1 MSILSAIR
9 GHLAA
14 RCPHWTTE
22 IDIYHAGSLYREEN
36 FPLYWLVR
44 KVLSKVQ
51 FSDETAEGLK
61 SLAEKGVVVY
71 ALKNKS
77 QLNSLILRELSM
89 RKGIPPPVYCHGINM
104 ITWQPYPMA
113 IRVILSHLFRRI
125 LRKTAIHSNRM
136 DHLSR
141 LTLEGKSSIIH
152 LGESELFENLFVEE
166 TLHRLLEAQESSAV
180 PIYLCPEL
188 ITYGRRRE
196 KEKESLLNIFFGQS
210 DSTDP
215 VRRVITFLRY
225 SNMASVIS
233 AEPVNLAE
241 YIKAGGDRP
250 REELVRE
257 LREEL
262 IERIDEEKTAIV
274 GPILKSREEIIGMVL
289 RDKVLVSFMEE
300 MAAKAKKGKRD
311 VAAVRKEARKY
322 LEEIASDYSDIFI
335 EIWEK
340 ILTWLWNNIYDGVVV
355 DGEGIAKIRQ
365 ISKKMPFV
373 IIPCHRSHFDYLL
386 LSYSF
391 YKNNIQ
397 MPFVAAGTNLAFFPM
412 GYIFRK
418 SGAFFLRRSFKRND
432 LYAEVFAR
440 YVKVLLQEGLPLEF
454 FIEGGR
460 SRTGK
465 MVMPKYGLLSMIL
478 QAYQEKAC
486 DDLAAIPV
494 YIGYDRVIEEKAYLE
509 ELGGVPKEKEKTTD
523 IIRSGK
529 LLRKRYGRVYMNVG
543 EPILLK
549 SYLAAQEKPLEE
561 MTVAERQGLYRRIGY
576 TIVRAINKVS
586 VVTPFALTASGLL
599 CYDRRGISLG
609 ELREVLALFFDYLSS
624 RRVSFAMTFADRDKA
639 VTEALNLFDQSG
651 LISRMGA
658 EEEEEEIEEVVYSLE
673 DDKRMNLEYYKNTI
687 LHYFLPVSFVATS
700 VLATPEDMLPLNRI
714 RDDYAFFKRLFRHE
728 FIFDDQKDDLEEVRE
743 TLSYLRDQGMIAGFD
758 REGQP
763 WIEVKGRGRT
773 NLLPF
778 GGLIHNYM
786 ESYWVVVR
794 GCYYLRK
801 GPKAE
806 KDWLKY
812 IRGLGARMYR
822 KGEIRRAEAL
832 SQSNYQ
838 SAIRYLEDVNIIS
851 VTEVSEKGDKK
862 FTKRYALTENK
873 VQMESLR
880 RRLFKFL

>member
-9 GHLAA
+9 A
-14 RCPHWTTE
+14 WTTE
-22 IDIYHAGSLYREEN
+22 IGIYHAGSLYREEN

-44 KVLSKVQ
+44 KVLSKVLV
-51 FSDETAEGLK
+51 SDETAEGLK
-61 SLAEKGVVVY
+61 SLAGKGVVIY

-77 QLNSLILRELSM
+77 QLNSLILHELSI
-89 RKGIPPPVYCHGINM
+89 RKGIPQPVYCHGINM
-104 ITWQPYPMA
+104 ITWQPFPMA
-113 IRVILSHLFRRI
+113 LRVILSHLFHRI
-125 LRKTAIHSNRM
+125 LRKTAIHSSRM
-136 DHLSR
+136 GHLKQ
-141 LTLEGKSSIIH
+141 LTRKGKTSIIH

-166 TLHRLLEAQESSAV
+166 TLSQLLDVQESSAV

-196 KEKESLLNIFFGQS
+196 KEEESLINIFFGQS
-210 DSTDP
+210 DTTDP

-225 SNMASVIS
+225 SNKASVIS
-233 AEPVNLAE
+233 AEPINLEE
-241 YIKAGGDRP
+241 YLKAGEALTRDEIIRQLRGD
-250 REELVRE
+250 
-257 LREEL
+257 L
-262 IERIDEEKTAIV
+262 IARIDEEKTTIV

-289 RDKVLVSFMEE
+289 RDQALADFMGET
-300 MAAKAKKGKRD
+300 AAKAKKGKRN

-322 LEEIASDYSDIFI
+322 LEEIASDYSEIFV

-355 DGEGIAKIRQ
+355 DGEGIARIRQ
-365 ISKKMPFV
+365 VSKKMPFV

-397 MPFVAAGTNLAFFPM
+397 MPFVAAGTNLLFFPI

-418 SGAFFLRRSFKRND
+418 SGAFFLRRSFKGNE

-465 MVMPKYGLLSMIL
+465 MVMPKYGLLAMIL
-478 QAYQEKAC
+478 QAFQEKAC

-494 YIGYDRVIEEKAYLE
+494 YIGYDRVVEEKAYLK
-509 ELGGVPKEKEKTTD
+509 ELGGAPKEKEKTTD
-523 IIRSGK
+523 MIRSSK
-529 LLRKRYGRVYMNVG
+529 LLRKRYGRVYLNVG

-549 SYLAAQEKPLEE
+549 SYLAAQEKPFEE
-561 MTVAERQGLYRRIGY
+561 MTVVERQSLYRRIGY
-576 TIVRAINKVS
+576 TIVRSINKVS
-586 VVTPFALTASGLL
+586 VVTPFSLTSSGLL

-624 RRVSFAMTFADRDKA
+624 RKVSFAMTFADREKA
-639 VTEALNLFDQSG
+639 ISEALNLFDQSG

-658 EEEEEEIEEVVYSLE
+658 EDEEEEEVEEIVYSLE
-673 DDKRMNLEYYKNTI
+673 DDKRMNLEYYKNNI
-687 LHYFLPVSFVATS
+687 LHFFLPVSFVATS
-700 VLATPEDMLPLNRI
+700 VLASPEDMVPVNRI

-728 FIFDDQKDDLEEVRE
+728 FIFDDQKDDLVEITE
-743 TLSYLRDQGMIAGFD
+743 TLSYLRDRGMIAGFD
-758 REGQP
+758 KEEKA
-763 WIEVKGRGRT
+763 WVEVKGRGRT

-778 GGLIHNYM
+778 AGLIHNYM

-806 KDWLKY
+806 RDWLKS
-812 IRGLGARMYR
+812 IRGLGERMYR

-838 SAIRYLEDVNIIS
+838 SAIRYLQDVNIIS
-851 VTEVSEKGDKK
+851 MMEVSEKGDKR
-862 FTKRYALTENK
+862 FTQRYALTENK